1 MSDKPKKEEPGGD
14 KGHGDKKDGGDKAA
28 KAGLLSKTPVL
39 LGVAMLLQAIVL
51 FAGFK
56 FFGGSPKSAGAETA
70 AVDAHAEGGDAHG
83 EAKADAHGEAKAD
96 AHGEAAKADAHGD
109 GHATAG
115 KVDKKKRIELPV
127 VDFRAPNKQGGRM
140 FLYDV
145 TIIVQ
150 IRAEF
155 EEKTKATLTER
166 AGLIKDRVRTIIAQ
180 SDPEKLGGGSEPGLE
195 TLRRQIKYQLD
206 EIVGEGIIDEVLV
219 PRCIPFPVNF

>member
-1 MSDKPKKEEPGGD
+1 MSDKPKKEEPAAD
-14 KGHGDKKDGGDKAA
+14 KGHGDKKEGGDKPA
-28 KAGLLSKTPVL
+28 KAGLLAKTPVL
-39 LGVAMLLQAIVL
+39 LGVAMLLQAVVL

-56 FFGGSPKSAGAETA
+56 FFGGSPKSTGAEVAT
-70 AVDAHAEGGDAHG
+70 VDAHAEGGDAHG
-83 EAKADAHGEAKAD
+83 EAAKP
-96 AHGEAAKADAHGD
+96 DAHGD
-109 GHATAG
+109 AHGDAHAAGG

-127 VDFRAPNKQGGRM
+127 VDFRAPNKQGARM

-145 TIIVQ
+145 TIVIQ
-150 IRAEF
+150 IRAES
-155 EEKTKATLTER
+155 EEKTKAILTDR